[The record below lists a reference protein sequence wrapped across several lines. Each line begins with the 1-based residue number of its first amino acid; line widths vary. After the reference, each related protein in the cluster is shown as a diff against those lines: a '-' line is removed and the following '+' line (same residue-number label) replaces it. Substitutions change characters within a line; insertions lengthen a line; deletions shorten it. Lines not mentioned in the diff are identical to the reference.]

1 MGSIAVME
9 ANMGGTE
16 VFEPLKKELQSKPL
30 KGYPKHVFLLTDG
43 GVSNTNQVLE
53 MVG

>member
-16 VFEPLKKELQSKPL
+16 IFETLKKELQSKPL
-30 KGYPKHVFLLTDG
+30 KKYPKHIFLLTDG
-43 GVSNTNQVLE
+43 GVSNTYQVLE